1 LYSGG
6 ESKCVKS
13 HAEGVLGVGACRV
26 KGRMM
31 REMEWDLRFEG
42 CFVVIFPGKW
52 WGGGRNCGIF
62 RHFSG
67 CVGFRRGQ
75 LEWGS
80 GEFSTFLN
88 IFR

>member
-52 WGGGRNCGIF
+52 
-62 RHFSG
+62 
-67 CVGFRRGQ
+67 
-75 LEWGS
+75 
-80 GEFSTFLN
+80 
-88 IFR
+88 